1 MEAAHLRERER
12 GERMETVNE
21 IYRGERMRLTGSYPR
36 R

>member
-21 IYRGERMRLTGSYPR
+21 IYRGERIRLTEKLP
-36 R
+36 